1 MKLYYEIW
9 TDCITK
15 ARSLP
20 KNKSDW
26 KLYTLLFMSM
36 AMALNLVFILFILAE
51 IKVTDKIFIIPI
63 DIFAGTKI
71 DAFISFFIS
80 YLLPFLIIN
89 YFLIFYKE
97 KYKTILSQYKY
108 RNGKLFLSYFFS
120 SIGVLI
126 LYFFIAFL
134 IVKVF

>member
-1 MKLYYEIW
+1 MNIYYEIW

-51 IKVTDKIFIIPI
+51 IKITYKIFIIPV
-63 DIFAGTKI
+63 DIFPGTKI

-89 YFLIFYKE
+89 YYFVFFKE
-97 KYKTILSQYKY
+97 KYKTILLKYKF
-108 RNGKLFLSYFFS
+108 RNGKLFLSYFF
-120 SIGVLI
+120 GCVE
-126 LYFFIAFL
+126 YTNCMF
-134 IVKVF
+134 

>member
-26 KLYTLLFMSM
+26 KLYTLIFMSM
-36 AMALNLVFILFILAE
+36 AMALNLVFVLFIIATLGITE
-51 IKVTDKIFIIPI
+51 KIFIIPV
-63 DIFAGTKI
+63 DIFPGSKI
-71 DAFISFFIS
+71 DAFISFFLS
-80 YLLPFLIIN
+80 YLLPFLLIN
-89 YFLIFYKE
+89 YYLILYKE
-97 KYKTILSQYKY
+97 KYKEILIKYKY
-108 RNGKLFLSYFFS
+108 RNGKLFLSYFLG

-134 IVKVF
+134 VVKVF